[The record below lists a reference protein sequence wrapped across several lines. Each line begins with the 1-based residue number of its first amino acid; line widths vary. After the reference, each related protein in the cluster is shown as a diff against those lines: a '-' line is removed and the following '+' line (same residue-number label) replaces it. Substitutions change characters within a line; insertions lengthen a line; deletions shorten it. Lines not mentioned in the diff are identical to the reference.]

1 MSSSSHHLPANLPNA
16 GIERGGE
23 HGSFM
28 SGHEASP
35 SMKGCLLGMNLRCV
49 VPVRHSARDMCS
61 TLPARRV
68 DRRRFTRHVTR
79 MYLLCQNASRDSH
92 RVLTGPWRRRVRRD
106 PSSRHSRALPEAAGK
121 GTRAWTASRPSPR
134 FLQYLLIQ
142 TNACTR
148 LTTVQVESVTS
159 RLIFVCCLL

>member
-35 SMKGCLLGMNLRCV
+35 SMKGCSLGMKLRCV
-49 VPVRHSARDMCS
+49 VPMRRSARVTSS

-68 DRRRFTRHVTR
+68 DLRRFTRRFAR
-79 MYLLCQNASRDSH
+79 MYLPRSNASRDSI
-92 RVLTGPWRRRVRRD
+92 RVWMGTWPRCATMS

-134 FLQYLLIQ
+134 FPQYLLLHIGV
-142 TNACTR
+142 ACTR
-148 LTTVQVESVTS
+148 PLGCAPGQGGVRRRHES
-159 RLIFVCCLL
+159 